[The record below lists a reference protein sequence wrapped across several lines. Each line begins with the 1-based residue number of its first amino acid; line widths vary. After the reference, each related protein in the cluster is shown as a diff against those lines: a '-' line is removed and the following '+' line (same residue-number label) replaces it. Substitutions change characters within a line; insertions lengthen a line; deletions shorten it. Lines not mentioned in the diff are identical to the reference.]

1 MYQAPLLRDLCGKEG
16 EKILRA
22 RGEGCMTPRK
32 QHFPD
37 TTGLRQ
43 YELTET
49 MPSCTW
55 PEQVKAIQ
63 DPRTEE
69 ILIFV

>member
-1 MYQAPLLRDLCGKEG
+1 
-16 EKILRA
+16 
-22 RGEGCMTPRK
+22 MTPRK